1 MPIVDRGHEPMMDIP
16 TSVSAESL
24 HAVPSAR
31 ALPVLSIVV
40 PCYNEAEVLPETVR
54 RLSTLVD
61 EMTAHGQIAAG
72 CIYFVDDGS
81 HDRTWESI
89 AEFAAEHRTV
99 HGIRLSRNYGHQGA
113 LLAGLLSAP
122 GDIVVSIDS
131 DLQDDPAAIEK
142 MVAAYSAGADVVYGI
157 RRDRRK
163 DSFFKRTTAQGYY
176 ALLRAMGVRLVSNHA
191 DYRLLSRRV
200 IEVLRTY
207 RETNLFLRGLIPQL
221 GFRSALVSY
230 DRGERFAGT
239 SKYPLSKML
248 SLAIE
253 GITSFSDV
261 PLRAITLLGLVI
273 SMVSFGLGVWGLW
286 VRFMNPAAVPG
297 WASTV
302 VPLYMLGGVQLLC
315 MGMIGQY
322 IAKIYA
328 ETKSR
333 PRYVIE
339 RVLPEDPSQ
348 LNLPPVQLS
357 TRTSQFD

>member
-1 MPIVDRGHEPMMDIP
+1 MIDTPATVTTE
-16 TSVSAESL
+16 TL

-31 ALPVLSIVV
+31 TLPMLSIVV
-40 PCYNEAEVLPETVR
+40 PCFNEAEVLPETVH
-54 RLSTLVD
+54 RLCGLVD
-61 EMTAHGQIAAG
+61 EMAAHAQIAAG
-72 CIYFVDDGS
+72 GVYFVDDGS
-81 HDRTWESI
+81 DDRTWESI
-89 AEFAAEHRTV
+89 AEQAAEHRTV
-99 HGIRLSRNYGHQGA
+99 HGIKLSRNYGHQGA

-122 GDIVVSIDS
+122 GDIVVSIDA

-142 MVAAYSAGADVVYGI
+142 MVAAYRAGADVVYGI

-163 DSFFKRTTAQGYY
+163 DSLFKRTTAQGYY

-221 GFRSALVSY
+221 GFRSAQVWY
-230 DRGERFAGT
+230 DRGKRFAGT

-248 SLAIE
+248 ALAME

-261 PLRAITLLGLVI
+261 PLRAITLLGLII
-273 SMVSFGLGVWGLW
+273 SMISFGMGVWGLW

-322 IAKIYA
+322 VAKIYA

-333 PRYVIE
+333 PRYIIE
-339 RVLPEDPSQ
+339 RILPEESSYPH
-348 LNLPPVQLS
+348 
-357 TRTSQFD
+357 RTSVEPSIPAGPFD